1 MRVEHFAVHL
11 NRFVSEEIG
20 SIHGLRPFFG
30 IVLLRQDVSRSQRTT
45 GTGDIAYLIH
55 VGQRVLRLAHIID
68 EIGSG
73 FGVLGVLRDYP
84 SVEPYVRTLLG
95 HDIIEHDAHLGCL
108 FYSELRIAGPAEVH
122 PCLAFGHL
130 FLAEIDFP
138 SAYLFLGLE
147 QYLFDGSH
155 ALGSDVTDK
164 FVTSNLTA
172 LNRIRIGIEHQH
184 RINIA
189 ESILHQDTVLK
200 LRIENSR
207 PADEV
212 LAIDELRV
220 IDEAR
225 CAPHITGG
233 VVAHFDI
240 RRRRHLLE
248 FLRYERRYI
257 VEIVNAVRNQVFLN
271 GQHQTFFEHTLNDI
285 LGRAEHIVV
294 LVSHFNLGERGLVDV
309 EGLVHQLYFFAGL
322 LIVPLFEVRLDTF
335 VNIVRPVEHFQL
347 MCAVRT
353 ATGR

>member
-1 MRVEHFAVHL
+1 MNEFIARNLSAL
-11 NRFVSEEIG
+11 DSVSE
-20 SIHGLRPFFG
+20 
-30 IVLLRQDVSRSQRTT
+30 
-45 GTGDIAYLIH
+45 
-55 VGQRVLRLAHIID
+55 
-68 EIGSG
+68 
-73 FGVLGVLRDYP
+73 
-84 SVEPYVRTLLG
+84 SV
-95 HDIIEHDAHLGCL
+95 
-108 FYSELRIAGPAEVH
+108 
-122 PCLAFGHL
+122 
-130 FLAEIDFP
+130 
-138 SAYLFLGLE
+138 
-147 QYLFDGSH
+147 
-155 ALGSDVTDK
+155 
-164 FVTSNLTA
+164 
-172 LNRIRIGIEHQH
+172 EHQH

-189 ESILHQDTVLK
+189 ESVLHQDTVLK
-200 LRIENSR
+200 LRIENSP

-220 IDEAR
+220 IDEAG

-271 GQHQTFFEHTLNDI
+271 GQYQTFFQHTLNDI

-294 LVSHFNLGERGLVDV
+294 LVSHFNLGKRCLVDV
-309 EGLVHQLYFFAGL
+309 EGLVHQFYFFAGL
-322 LIVPLFEVRLDTF
+322 LIVPLFETRLDTF